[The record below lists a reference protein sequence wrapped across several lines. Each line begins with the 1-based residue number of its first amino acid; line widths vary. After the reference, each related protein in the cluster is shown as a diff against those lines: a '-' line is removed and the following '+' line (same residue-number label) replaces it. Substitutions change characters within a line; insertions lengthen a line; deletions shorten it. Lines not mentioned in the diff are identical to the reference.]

1 MTNIQRTGKRIWL
14 FIIFPE
20 MNFRA
25 KSQSRPSVGLG
36 SEPWTS
42 VRGNPTGQ
50 VAYGCMKSARI
61 LGL

>member
-1 MTNIQRTGKRIWL
+1 MISLPSSCLPFQGKRIVL

-25 KSQSRPSVGLG
+25 NSQSRPSVGLR

-42 VRGNPTGQ
+42 VRGS
-50 VAYGCMKSARI
+50 M
-61 LGL
+61 